1 MSNEMLLFEYYAAV
15 PLNEMERARNGSKI
29 FHTIAELKRWDW
41 NRERTSPLDAEP
53 YCYQHWM
60 IICTSTHEAE
70 EKLIE
75 EFSTIEELIKHRQPP
90 KEAANK

>member
-1 MSNEMLLFEYYAAV
+1 MANEMLLFEYYTAV

-29 FHTIAELKRWDW
+29 FRTVAELKRWDW
-41 NRERTSPLDAEP
+41 NRKRTSLLGAEP

-60 IICTSTHEAE
+60 IICSSNYEAE
-70 EKLIE
+70 EKLLE

-90 KEAANK
+90 KEAANE